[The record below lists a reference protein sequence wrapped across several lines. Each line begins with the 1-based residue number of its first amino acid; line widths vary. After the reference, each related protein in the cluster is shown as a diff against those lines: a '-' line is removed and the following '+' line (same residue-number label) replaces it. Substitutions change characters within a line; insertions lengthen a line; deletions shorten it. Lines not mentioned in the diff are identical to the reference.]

1 VGGKVSLQTR
11 SQCTVGLSVGRS
23 QSVEISRKAVS
34 KKKRKECIV
43 SPKLSVEPVRVIK
56 DSKAA
61 GQSIYLQEA
70 YTLPK
75 PYPNWILNVVGQLTP
90 LYTSPA

>member
-11 SQCTVGLSVGRS
+11 SQYTVGLLVGRS

-34 KKKRKECIV
+34 KKKRKEYII
-43 SPKLSVEPVRVIK
+43 SPKLSIKPIQVIK

-61 GQSIYLQEA
+61 GQSIY
-70 YTLPK
+70 P
-75 PYPNWILNVVGQLTP
+75 
-90 LYTSPA
+90 